1 MTALSADQVPE
12 EWSVI
17 ASSYE
22 QAFEGL
28 SSQFAAEALRLLK
41 VKPGERLIDV
51 AAGTGAL
58 SLMAARAGAEV
69 LATDFA
75 PGMVARLRER
85 AASARLS
92 GLAAEVMDG
101 QALTVPD
108 GSFDASASVLG
119 LIFFPDI
126 PQGMSELKRVVRKG
140 GRSAI
145 VCWGDVTKLELM
157 SLVMRAIATVAPELQ
172 ASAGPPVWAR
182 LSGEDAL
189 RAQMQRAGFRDVEV
203 TTVSGSLEDR
213 VSSQL
218 LARFRELRSSARLPV
233 RAARSRPYRRGGTG
247 FLRISRR
254 GSSERGRGSLYR
266 HRSRLEWAV
275 TAISRQNRGPFCA
288 LAALR
293 FLEISRYVVVIAP
306 CQHTK

>member
-28 SSQFAAEALRLLK
+28 SSQFAAEALRLLNL
-41 VKPGERLIDV
+41 KPGERLIDV

-108 GSFDASASVLG
+108 GSFDASVSVLG

-126 PQGMSELKRVVRKG
+126 PKGMSELKRVVREG

-157 SLVMRAIATVAPELQ
+157 SLVMRAIVAVAPELQ
-172 ASAGPPVWAR
+172 ASVGPPVWAR

-189 RAQMQRAGFRDVEV
+189 RTQMQRAGFRDVEV
-203 TTVSGSLEDR
+203 TTVSGSLRIESPRSFWPDF
-213 VSSQL
+213 
-218 LARFRELRSSARLPV
+218 ASSAPPLAYLFERLGPD
-233 RAARSRPYRRGGTG
+233 RTAAVGQVFFESLGEGAPIVGAEACIG
-247 FLRISRR
+247 I
-254 GSSERGRGSLYR
+254 GR
-266 HRSRLEWAV
+266 V
-275 TAISRQNRGPFCA
+275 
-288 LAALR
+288 
-293 FLEISRYVVVIAP
+293 
-306 CQHTK
+306 